1 MTHDQ
6 ELQFSKSLTA
16 LLPYANGYARRL
28 VGASNQYHSLYEDF
42 AQTAMLKAWEHRH
55 SFVPGTNLKAWLY
68 TILRNSVSTHH
79 RRHWRE
85 VVVDETTCQ
94 DLPDGNANPEQAVA
108 ARQSIER
115 IQLLSQ
121 LHSDALTDIG
131 WHGLSYEQSAK
142 RRKVP
147 AGTIK
152 SRVARAR
159 VMLTGLTGGD
169 AFHYGRIKNSGLA
182 SARAYQ
188 TS

>member
-16 LLPYANGYARRL
+16 LLPFANGYARKL
-28 VGASNQYHSLYEDF
+28 VGGSHNYSSLYEDF

-68 TILRNSVSTHH
+68 TILRNTIATHH

-85 VVVDETTCQ
+85 LVTDERACH
-94 DLPDGNANPEQAVA
+94 DLPDGNADPERAIA
-108 ARQSIER
+108 ARQSVER
-115 IQLLSQ
+115 IQLLAQ
-121 LHSDALTDIG
+121 LHQDALIDIG

-142 RRKVP
+142 RRNVP

-159 VMLTGLTGGD
+159 VMLTQLTGGD
-169 AFHYGRIKNSGLA
+169 EFHYGHRKHSVLA
-182 SARAYQ
+182 GASQ
-188 TS
+188 